1 MSNGL
6 NWWDIWLEEI
16 PFLHHD
22 GEILDSVEMID
33 CLYHLVLGGGS
44 HHNAGC
50 IYFCLAVSKIMSCL
64 ALTLLGCIIVKIC
77 EVSSSYKSCI
87 VNRHGDRYDYTTIYC
102 NSFQQ
107 TYALPMIR
115 RLLSS
120 WLFSRSFSTEGKV
133 YMKYICIDTHM
144 YVIVYYMSTYLYNC
158 IYIYIYWSV
167 VWNILYFSIYWEQ

>member
-102 NSFQQ
+102 NSHSNKHTPCQWFDDYFPLGFFHGLFPLRVRCIWN
-107 TYALPMIR
+107 TY
-115 RLLSS
+115 
-120 WLFSRSFSTEGKV
+120 V
-133 YMKYICIDTHM
+133 YIHICT
-144 YVIVYYMSTYLYNC
+144 
-158 IYIYIYWSV
+158 
-167 VWNILYFSIYWEQ
+167 

>member
-1 MSNGL
+1 MINHWILGVCFCCSKEWTSGFSFSKPTSKMSNGL

-77 EVSSSYKSCI
+77 EVPFSYLGDLFCAQFCVVQPSALELKFRSCWLLL
-87 VNRHGDRYDYTTIYC
+87 VNQLGDPTKFRDPTREGC
-102 NSFQQ
+102 VG
-107 TYALPMIR
+107 
-115 RLLSS
+115 LLFAACHDPDGS
-120 WLFSRSFSTEGKV
+120 LKG
-133 YMKYICIDTHM
+133 
-144 YVIVYYMSTYLYNC
+144 
-158 IYIYIYWSV
+158 
-167 VWNILYFSIYWEQ
+167 

>member
-87 VNRHGDRYDYTTIYC
+87 VNRHGDRYDYTTILQLYTVTLIPT
-102 NSFQQ
+102 N
-107 TYALPMIR
+107 IR
-115 RLLSS
+115 PANDSTTTFLLA
-120 WLFSRSFSTEGKV
+120 FFTV
-133 YMKYICIDTHM
+133 FFH
-144 YVIVYYMSTYLYNC
+144 
-158 IYIYIYWSV
+158 
-167 VWNILYFSIYWEQ
+167 